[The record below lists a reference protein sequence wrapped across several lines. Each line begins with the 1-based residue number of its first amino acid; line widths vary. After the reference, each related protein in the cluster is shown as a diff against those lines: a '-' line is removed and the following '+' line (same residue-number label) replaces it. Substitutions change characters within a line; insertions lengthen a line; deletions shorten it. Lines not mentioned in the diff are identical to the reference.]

1 MGLAIPDWQEIA
13 AFASAHGL
21 AFAPWEFRVI
31 RKLCA
36 AYLRELRAGED
47 PFCIP
52 PIERG
57 KEQEA

>member
-1 MGLAIPDWQEIA
+1 MGLTTPDWQEIT
-13 AFASAHGL
+13 AFAAASGL
-21 AFAPWEFRVI
+21 ALAPWEFRII

-57 KEQEA
+57 KEE